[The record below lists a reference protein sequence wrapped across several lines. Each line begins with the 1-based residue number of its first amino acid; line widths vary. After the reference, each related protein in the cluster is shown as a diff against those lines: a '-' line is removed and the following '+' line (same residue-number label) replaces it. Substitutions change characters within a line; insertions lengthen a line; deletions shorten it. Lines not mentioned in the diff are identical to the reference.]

1 MKIKMNKQGKQD
13 NLIIG
18 ILVVMIAIVLV
29 INPDFLF
36 AITGN
41 ERIARQNIPS
51 LVDPGASIQV
61 TYAVTRASGNWGASI
76 VDALNCYDSSGTLL
90 PIDLSD
96 PNGWKGAIIQKFVM
110 ISDGG
115 TTVIKTFKA
124 PNTMGASCTFAGTY
138 QFGNKT
144 IMSFSAQTMQTKGK
158 QCVSGADTNSDGT
171 VDRTE
176 LATSINGWV
185 VGTVTRDKLGQS
197 IQDWANLC

>member
-18 ILVVMIAIVLV
+18 ILVVIILVVLV
-29 INPDFLF
+29 IKPDFLF

-51 LVDPGASIQV
+51 LVDPGSSFQV
-61 TYAVTRASGNWGASI
+61 TYTVTGASGNWGASI

-96 PNGWKGAIIQKFVM
+96 PNGWKGAVIQKFVM

-115 TTVIKTFKA
+115 TTAIKTFNA
-124 PNTMGASCTFAGTY
+124 PNTMGASCTFTGNY
-138 QFGNKT
+138 QFGNKSVL
-144 IMSFSAQTMQTKGK
+144 SFSTQTMQTKGK
-158 QCVSGADTNSDGT
+158 QCASGVDTNSNGI
-171 VDRTE
+171 VERTE
-176 LATSINGWV
+176 LSTSISGWV
-185 VGTVTRDKLGQS
+185 AGSVTRDKLGQA
-197 IQDWANLC
+197 IMDWANLC